1 VKKIVVYSNGED
13 WEELTDENDVF
24 ICNVTDEQL
33 QQLESG
39 NSPNDLE
46 LTETDLELKDRIY
59 HCQHCGLTMDRD
71 HNAARNILK
80 LGTSCVK
87 TEAPAF
93 RQE

>member
-1 VKKIVVYSNGED
+1 MSSFTGKIVYKAERAGRLLDKVNPKNTSKMCSRCG
-13 WEELTDENDVF
+13 
-24 ICNVTDEQL
+24 QL
-33 QQLESG
+33 K
-39 NSPNDLE
+39 
-46 LTETDLELKDRIY
+46 TDLELKDRIY